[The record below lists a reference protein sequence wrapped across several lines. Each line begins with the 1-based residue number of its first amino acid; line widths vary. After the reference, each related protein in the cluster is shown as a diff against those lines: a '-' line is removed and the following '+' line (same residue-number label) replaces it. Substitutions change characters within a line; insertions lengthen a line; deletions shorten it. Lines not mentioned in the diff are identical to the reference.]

1 MGNAASEPRDSTEP
15 FLLNENLVTQVY
27 EGDEDSSETAA
38 WLSEILNE
46 KRPIYEDNKMIVY
59 KIPEPN
65 SSEPFLLLGSG
76 WHEFNECTEREEKI
90 RHDCNGI

>member
-46 KRPIYEDNKMIVY
+46 KDEYIQTKKGLLNRDVLEKYVQDIGTFSVTECFDCGIYDPKPANVVQ
-59 KIPEPN
+59 
-65 SSEPFLLLGSG
+65 
-76 WHEFNECTEREEKI
+76 
-90 RHDCNGI
+90 